1 MSATFSGT
9 LGHLAHLSSLI
20 TSSPSS
26 SSPAAD
32 LESQHCTQRPLPFQ
46 MALHCHGNCLM
57 YAFAT
62 PLGASSPALR
72 WVKTLCGYIAPPPL
86 HIHTH
91 QAKREEGKLN
101 FTHYFMHHSH
111 CWQHGWRPMRI
122 LKCNDAPFLFFPAM
136 DSVTSF
142 QWERLEAPSC
152 VTKVSLTVCK
162 NQVWLFHLPL
172 NCLTSPLPIHCHSRD
187 VGN

>member
-1 MSATFSGT
+1 MSVTFSWT
-9 LGHLAHLSSLI
+9 LGHLAHLSSLT

-32 LESQHCTQRPLPFQ
+32 WESHHRTQRPLPFQ

-62 PLGASSPALR
+62 PPLEASSPALR
-72 WVKTLCGYIAPPPL
+72 WVKTLCGYMAPPPL

-91 QAKREEGKLN
+91 RAKREEGKLN

-122 LKCNDAPFLFFPAM
+122 LKCDDAPFFIFLCNGFCHFIPMGTFRSSVVRHQGFPHCLQESSVAVSSAFKLFN
-136 DSVTSF
+136 
-142 QWERLEAPSC
+142 L
-152 VTKVSLTVCK
+152 
-162 NQVWLFHLPL
+162 
-172 NCLTSPLPIHCHSRD
+172 SPHHTLAY
-187 VGN
+187 